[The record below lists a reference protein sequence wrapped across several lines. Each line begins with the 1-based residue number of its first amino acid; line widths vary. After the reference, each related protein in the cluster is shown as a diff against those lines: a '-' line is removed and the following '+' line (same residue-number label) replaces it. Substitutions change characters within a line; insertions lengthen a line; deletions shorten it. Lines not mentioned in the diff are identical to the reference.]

1 METGLSETALPVA
14 ERAPRG
20 DFLLSL
26 AVVGLSWTPE
36 QVAALDR
43 VAGRLARRYQ
53 FWEIVVVASIEE
65 DVDPALVSA
74 LGGIANMRLLRVDD
88 VDNFYRLRLAAASEA
103 IGDVVVITTGSEME
117 LMDLPALADKVW
129 EQDRAIVMIRER
141 QGLLVSVFFA
151 VLGYLIDYRI
161 DPRDTLT
168 AGFPRTWLSLVLAR
182 PDADL
187 LLRFERRTGAGHFR
201 RETIPGGVQV
211 PRALRSVGRR
221 FRLLADLLASA
232 APRVLRTVS
241 ALSFAVSVFA
251 VLYGVYAV
259 LIWLLKENVQPGWLT
274 TSLVQVVIVGFL
286 GVTVAGISI
295 GIVKLLDRIEG
306 MLRYTIV
313 DELNTVD
320 FFSKVTDLNVEMR
333 HREPE
338 ERGQ

>member
-1 METGLSETALPVA
+1 METALPVA
-14 ERAPRG
+14 ERSPRG

-26 AVVGLSWTPE
+26 AVVGLSWTPQ

-65 DVDPALVSA
+65 DVDPALISA

-129 EQDRAIVMIRER
+129 EQDHAIVMIRER
-141 QGLLVSVFFA
+141 QGLLVSAFFA
-151 VLGYLIDYRI
+151 VLGYLINYRI

-187 LLRFERRTGAGHFR
+187 LLRFERRSGAGHFR
-201 RETIPGGVQV
+201 RETVPGGVEV

-251 VLYGVYAV
+251 VIYGIYAV

-338 ERGQ
+338 ERGR

>member
-1 METGLSETALPVA
+1 METALPVA
-14 ERAPRG
+14 ERSPRG

-65 DVDPALVSA
+65 EADPALVSA

-129 EQDRAIVMIRER
+129 EQDQAIVMIRER

-151 VLGYLIDYRI
+151 VLGYLINYRI

-201 RETIPGGVQV
+201 RETVPGGVQV

-241 ALSFAVSVFA
+241 ALSFGVSVFA
-251 VLYGVYAV
+251 VLYGLYAV
-259 LIWLLKENVQPGWLT
+259 LVWLLKEDVQPGWLT
-274 TSLVQVVIVGFL
+274 TSLLQVVIVGFL

-306 MLRYTIV
+306 LLRYTIV

-320 FFSKVTDLNVEMR
+320 FFSKVTDLNVELR
-333 HREPE
+333 HHEPE
-338 ERGQ
+338 ERGG

>member
-1 METGLSETALPVA
+1 METALPVA

-74 LGGIANMRLLRVDD
+74 LCGIANMRLLRVDD

-103 IGDVVVITTGSEME
+103 IGDVVVITTGPEME

-129 EQDRAIVMIRER
+129 EQDQAIVMIRER

-151 VLGYLIDYRI
+151 VLGYLINYRI

-251 VLYGVYAV
+251 VIYGIYAV

-338 ERGQ
+338 ERGR

>member
-1 METGLSETALPVA
+1 MEPALPVP
-14 ERAPRG
+14 ERTPRG

-26 AVVGLSWTPE
+26 AVVGLTWTPD
-36 QVAALDR
+36 QVAALAR
-43 VAGRLARRYQ
+43 IATRLARRYQ

-65 DVDPALVSA
+65 EVSSA
-74 LGGIANMRLLRVDD
+74 LAAQLGAIPNMRLLRVDE

-129 EQDRAIVMIRER
+129 GGDEAIVMIRER
-141 QGLLVSVFFA
+141 QGILVSVFFGI
-151 VLGYLIDYRI
+151 LGSLINYRI

-168 AGFPRTWLSLVLAR
+168 AGFPRTWLSRVLAR

-187 LLRFERRTGAGHFR
+187 LLRFERRTGGGHFR
-201 RETIPGGVQV
+201 RETVPGGVQV

-241 ALSFAVSVFA
+241 AFSFAVALFA
-251 VLYGVYAV
+251 VVYGVYAV
-259 LIWLLKENVQPGWLT
+259 LIWLLKDNVQPGWLT

-320 FFSKVTDLNVEMR
+320 FFSKVTDLNVERR

-338 ERGQ
+338 EEAS

>member
-1 METGLSETALPVA
+1 MAPALPVP

-26 AVVGLSWTPE
+26 AVVGLEWTPE
-36 QVAALDR
+36 QIAGLNR
-43 VAGRLARRYQ
+43 IAGRLARRYQ

-65 DVDPALVSA
+65 DVPAALVA
-74 LGGIANMRLLRVDD
+74 QLGEIPNMRLLRVDE

-129 EQDRAIVMIRER
+129 EGDAAIVMIRER
-141 QGLLVSVFFA
+141 QGILVSVFFA
-151 VLGYLIDYRI
+151 VLGSLINYRI

-168 AGFPRTWLSLVLAR
+168 AGFPRTWLSLILAR

-187 LLRFERRTGAGHFR
+187 LLRFERRTGGGHFR
-201 RETIPGGVQV
+201 RETVPGGVQV

-241 ALSFAVSVFA
+241 AFSFAVALFA
-251 VLYGVYAV
+251 VVYGIYAV
-259 LIWLLKENVQPGWLT
+259 LVWLLKENVQPGWLT

-306 MLRYTIV
+306 LLRYTIV

-320 FFSKVTDLNVEMR
+320 FFSKVTDLNVERR
-333 HREPE
+333 HREVE
-338 ERGQ
+338 EEAK

>member
-1 METGLSETALPVA
+1 MASALPVPD
-14 ERAPRG
+14 RGPRG

-26 AVVGLSWTPE
+26 AVVGLAWTPE
-36 QVAALDR
+36 QVAGLGRIAT
-43 VAGRLARRYQ
+43 RLARLYQ

-65 DVDPALVSA
+65 DVPPALLA
-74 LGGIANMRLLRVDD
+74 QLGEIPNMRLLRVDE

-129 EQDRAIVMIRER
+129 EGDAAIIMIRER
-141 QGLLVSVFFA
+141 QGLMVSLFFEI
-151 VLGYLIDYRI
+151 LGALINYRI

-168 AGFPRTWLSLVLAR
+168 AGFPRTWLSRVLTR

-187 LLRFERRTGAGHFR
+187 LLRFERRTGGGQFI
-201 RETIPGGVQV
+201 RETVPGGVQV

-241 ALSFAVSVFA
+241 ALSFAVALFA
-251 VLYGVYAV
+251 VVYGLYAV
-259 LIWLLKENVQPGWLT
+259 LVWLFKADVQPGWLT
-274 TSLVQVVIVGFL
+274 TSLLQVVIVGFL
-286 GVTVAGISI
+286 GVTVAGMSI

-306 MLRYTIV
+306 LLRYTIV

-320 FFSKVTDLNVEMR
+320 FFSKVTDLNVERR
-333 HREPE
+333 HPDAE
-338 ERGQ
+338 EEAR